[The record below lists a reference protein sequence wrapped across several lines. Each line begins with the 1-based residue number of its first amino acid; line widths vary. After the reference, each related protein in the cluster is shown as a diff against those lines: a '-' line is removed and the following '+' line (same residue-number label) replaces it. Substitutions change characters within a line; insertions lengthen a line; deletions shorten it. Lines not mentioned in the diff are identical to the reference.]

1 MTQPSIA
8 SGHEGSV
15 KDQFQIYM
23 QKLRA
28 GDMGSLPALGALLVL
43 VALFSSTSST
53 FLTPINFANLFVQ
66 AAQLTVL
73 AAALVFVLLLGE
85 IDLSAGVTAGVGMA
99 LFYTFFHGGTSWP
112 IALAIGFG
120 FGAFVGFVIGF
131 FVAKIGVP
139 SFVVTLG
146 FFLGFQGL
154 QLVLLGAGGQFRID
168 VPVIEAIMT
177 KNLPLIG
184 GWIFLFIVVI
194 FSFLLSIYDRRQR
207 AKHGLPN
214 KPFAIV
220 LFRISLLAVL
230 GSITVAILNG
240 NRSVSIIEISGVP
253 IVIPLVVVVLTIGTL
268 VLDRTTFGR
277 HLYAVG
283 GNAEAARRAGI
294 KVTRI
299 KISAFMIA
307 STLAVLSGLL
317 QVSRLGGV
325 EATAGR
331 QIVLSGVAAAVV
343 GGVSLFGGKGRLA
356 QAAIGAMVIAII
368 DNGLGLL
375 EFPAGVNLIVAG
387 AVLSLAAT
395 VDALSRK
402 RAGSSPRFWK
412 SKVTSTS

>member
-1 MTQPSIA
+1 M
-8 SGHEGSV
+8 
-15 KDQFQIYM
+15 F
-23 QKLRA
+23 
-28 GDMGSLPALGALLVL
+28 
-43 VALFSSTSST
+43 T
-53 FLTPINFANLFVQ
+53 F
-66 AAQLTVL
+66 
-73 AAALVFVLLLGE
+73 
-85 IDLSAGVTAGVGMA
+85 
-99 LFYTFFHGGTSWP
+99 
-112 IALAIGFG
+112 ALA
-120 FGAFVGFVIGF
+120 
-131 FVAKIGVP
+131 
-139 SFVVTLG
+139 
-146 FFLGFQGL
+146 
-154 QLVLLGAGGQFRID
+154 
-168 VPVIEAIMT
+168 
-177 KNLPLIG
+177 
-184 GWIFLFIVVI
+184 
-194 FSFLLSIYDRRQR
+194 IYDRRKS
-207 AKHGLPN
+207 AKHVLPN

-220 LFRISLLAVL
+220 LFRISLIAIL
-230 GSITVAILNG
+230 GGIAIAILNG
-240 NRSVSIIEISGVP
+240 NRSVSIIAISGVP

-268 VLDRTTFGR
+268 VLDRTRFGR

-299 KISAFMIA
+299 KITAFMIA

-402 RAGSSPRFWK
+402 RTGASPRFWK
-412 SKVTSTS
+412 TKSATTS

>member
-1 MTQPSIA
+1 MEQNVFST
-8 SGHEGSV
+8 GHEGSL
-15 KDQFQIYM
+15 KDQYQSYL
-23 QKLRA
+23 QRVKA
-28 GDMGSLPALGALLVL
+28 GDMGSLPALGALLTL
-43 VALFSSTSST
+43 VILFSATSTS
-53 FLTPINFANLFVQ
+53 FLTPLNFANLFVQ
-66 AAQLTVL
+66 SAELMML

-99 LFYTFFHGGTSWP
+99 IFYTLFHGGMSWP
-112 IALAIGFG
+112 LALLAGFG
-120 FGAFVGFVIGF
+120 FGALVGLIVGF

-168 VPVIEAIMT
+168 VQPIEAIMT
-177 KNLPLIG
+177 KNLPRIG
-184 GWIFLFIVVI
+184 GWIFLAICLI
-194 FSFLLSIYDRRQR
+194 ISILITLADRRRR
-207 AKHGLPN
+207 AKHGLAN
-214 KPFAIV
+214 KPMAIP
-220 LFRISLLAVL
+220 LLRISLIGLVGAI
-230 GSITVAILNG
+230 SIVILNG
-240 NRSVSIIEISGVP
+240 NRSVSVIPIFGTP
-253 IVIPLVVVVLTIGTL
+253 IVIPVVVFVLGAGTL
-268 VLDRTTFGR
+268 LLDRTKFGR

-299 KISAFMIA
+299 KITAFMIS
-307 STLAVLSGLL
+307 STLAVFSGLL
-317 QVSRLGGV
+317 HVSRLGGV

-356 QAAIGAMVIAII
+356 QAAIGAMVIAVI

-375 EFPAGVNLIVAG
+375 EFPAGVNFLVAG
-387 AVLSLAAT
+387 GVLTLAAT

-402 RAGSSPRFWK
+402 RTGGVLR
-412 SKVTSTS
+412 V